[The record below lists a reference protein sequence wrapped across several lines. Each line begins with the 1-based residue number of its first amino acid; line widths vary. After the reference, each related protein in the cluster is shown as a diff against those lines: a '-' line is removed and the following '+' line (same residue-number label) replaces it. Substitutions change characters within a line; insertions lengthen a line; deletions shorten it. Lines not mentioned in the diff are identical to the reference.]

1 MASRNNRNKERAMA
15 RELRPEELR
24 RRCDPNIFDFES
36 TDEVKPLDEFIGQER
51 AVKALELGLGIKD
64 VRYNVY
70 VAGGPGTGKNSIV
83 KAFLERISA
92 KERTPPD
99 LCYVHNFEDP
109 YSPIYLELEAGQGSK
124 FKREMKYTIE
134 RLRQQIPTAFASREY
149 QERKRHI
156 DESFNARQNQLLL
169 EFQSKVAQKGFGLE
183 ITPIGLKKIPLID
196 GQPMSPEHFARL
208 SEQEKLELEQ
218 KSTAIDALIEQLK
231 IQRIHLDEEHEQ
243 QIKLLDHDIAAFT
256 VKPLIARLL
265 ENEKYTRLNG
275 RQNTRVIRFLNTV
288 CEDILAHI
296 DDFKG
301 EQPAALGQPQDISDK
316 FRKYEINVLVAHGKT
331 KGAPVVVQDNSTYP
345 NLFGKVERRWQFGVM
360 TADFTMIKPGSLHEA
375 NGGYLVLNADNLFK
389 YWMSWEALKIAIKSG
404 KITIEDPGTMLGFT
418 ATEGLRPEP
427 IPLDVKVIIIG
438 SPELYHLLQ
447 FYDEDFTKLF
457 NVKSDFDDQI
467 DWDEKY
473 IKKFGP
479 FIRARV
485 EEREGLL
492 PFHKSG
498 VARVVEYASELTGDQ
513 KKISARFS
521 DLMAI
526 IHEASYWAQ
535 QDGGAK
541 YVTAEHVEKAIE
553 EKIYRSNLIEEKI
566 RELIARGDILVG
578 VEGETVG
585 QVNGLSVYDL
595 GDFSFGKPVRI
606 TANVYTGKEGLIN
619 IEREAELSGKL
630 HTKGLMIL
638 KGWLGEKF
646 AHDKP
651 LSLSASVTFEQS
663 YSTVDGDSASSTEL
677 YAIISALSGVPLK
690 QGIAVT
696 GSVNQKG
703 EIQPIG
709 GVNEKIE
716 GFYRVCKIKGLNGEQ
731 GVIIPEQNV
740 DNLMLKQEII
750 DAVKQKRFHIWAVK
764 NIDEG
769 IEILTGQKAGKRL
782 ANGEFEKGTVY
793 YKADMRL
800 REIHKKLNEEPEK
813 EEEEK

>member
-1 MASRNNRNKERAMA
+1 MASRNNR
-15 RELRPEELR
+15 ELRPQELR
-24 RRCDPNIFDFES
+24 RRCEQSIFDFET

-64 VRYNVY
+64 FRYNIY

-92 KERTPPD
+92 DEKTPPD

-109 YSPIYLELEAGQGSK
+109 YSPVYLELPAGQGCK
-124 FKREMKYTIE
+124 FQREIKRMIE
-134 RLRQQIPTAFASREY
+134 RLRRQIPTAFASKEY
-149 QERKRHI
+149 QERRHKI
-156 DESFNARQNQLLL
+156 DEEAVPQRNKLLL
-169 EFQSKVAQKGFGLE
+169 EFQEQAEQKGFKLE
-183 ITPIGLKKIPLID
+183 LTDMGFKKIPLMD
-196 GQPMSPEHFARL
+196 GQPMREEQFARL
-208 SEQEKLELEQ
+208 TERQKLEIEKRSEEIDRLLEQ
-218 KSTAIDALIEQLK
+218 LRAQL
-231 IQRIHLDEEHEQ
+231 IHLEEQREQ
-243 QIKLLDHDIAAFT
+243 QMKLLDQDIAAFT
-256 VKPLIARLL
+256 VKPLIQKLL
-265 ENEKYTRLNG
+265 DNEKYTKLPLRP
-275 RQNTRVIRFLNTV
+275 NTRVIRYLNAV
-288 CEDILAHI
+288 CDDILAHI
-296 DDFKG
+296 DDFKS
-301 EQPAALGQPQDISDK
+301 EPQAMIPSPMAPEAVDK
-316 FRKYEINVLVAHGKT
+316 FRKYEINVLVDHSRT
-331 KGAPVVVQDNSTYP
+331 KGAPVVVQDNATYP
-345 NLFGKVERRWQFGVM
+345 NLFGKIERRIQFGGILA
-360 TADFTMIKPGSLHEA
+360 ADFTLIKPGSLHEA
-375 NGGYLVLNADNLFK
+375 NGGYLVLSADNLFK
-389 YWMSWEALKIAIKSG
+389 YPMSWEALKIAIKC
-404 KITIEDPGTMLGFT
+404 KRITIEDPATMLGFT
-418 ATEGLRPEP
+418 ASEGLRPEP
-427 IPLDVKVIIIG
+427 IPLEVKVIIIG

-447 FYDEDFTKLF
+447 FYDEDFKELF

-473 IKKFGP
+473 IKKFGA
-479 FIRARV
+479 FIRARC

-498 VARVVEYASELTGDQ
+498 VVRVVEYAAELTGDQ

-521 DLMAI
+521 DLMTI
-526 IHEASYWAQ
+526 IREASYWAQ
-535 QDGGAK
+535 QDGKAQ

-566 RELIARGDILVG
+566 RELIARGDILVE
-578 VEGETVG
+578 VEGEAVG

-630 HTKGLMIL
+630 HTKGLLIL

-663 YSTVDGDSASSTEL
+663 YATVDGDSASSTEL
-677 YAIISALSGVPLK
+677 YAIISALSGVPIK

-703 EIQPIG
+703 ETQPIG

-716 GFYRVCKIKGLNGEQ
+716 GFFAVCKIKGLTGEQ
-731 GVIIPEQNV
+731 GVIIPEQNK
-740 DNLMLKQEII
+740 DNLMLKPEII
-750 DAVKQKRFHIWAVK
+750 EAVKKKRFHIWAVK

-769 IEILTGQKAGKRL
+769 IEILTGQKAGQRL
-782 ANGEFEKGTVY
+782 KNGEFEKGTVY

-800 REIHKKLNEEPEK
+800 REIHKKLSEEPEK
-813 EEEEK
+813 EEEEE